1 MCSYWL
7 IELIF
12 FLEFVILAYKWL
24 CEFRTCIFAV
34 SLRSS
39 SSLESK
45 GSSIEMLCGNAIWP
59 KEGGGFVNGN
69 GGKTADPSDLVS
81 KPWRPL
87 TRKLKIPAAVISPY
101 RYSFFSCSFL
111 LSTYCPR
118 LIKFVKNLSSTSLQ
132 SLFKW

>member
-45 GSSIEMLCGNAIWP
+45 ESSIEMLCGNVIWP

-81 KPWRPL
+81 KPWRPI
-87 TRKLKIPAAVISPY
+87 TRKLKIPAVVISPY
-101 RYSFFSCSFL
+101 RYSFFLAHFCYL
-111 LSTYCPR
+111 L
-118 LIKFVKNLSSTSLQ
+118 IVQ
-132 SLFKW
+132 G